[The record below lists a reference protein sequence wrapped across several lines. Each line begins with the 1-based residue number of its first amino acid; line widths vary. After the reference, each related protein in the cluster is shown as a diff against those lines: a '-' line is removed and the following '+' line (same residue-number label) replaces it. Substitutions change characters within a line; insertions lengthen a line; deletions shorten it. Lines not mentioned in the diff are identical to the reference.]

1 MVSMEEVLLYFSLLH
16 RGDWFKIFNSIKN
29 KDKFDKE
36 KFSQLKLSIKSN
48 YVTILSSN
56 YPTPFRNLEQPPYV
70 IYYQGNYA
78 LINHLNKIAV
88 VGSRLSSDYGADVTK
103 KLTTDLIKQNY
114 LIVSGLAK
122 GIDAVAQQAA
132 INLDGLTI
140 GIVGQGIDLPYPK
153 ENSDLYQQVI
163 KKGLILSEYPD
174 GVGPSKI
181 NFPSRNRLIASIS
194 VGIVITEAKI
204 NSGTLT
210 TVRHGLNYGKDIFCV
225 PYPIGES
232 SACNILIKQ
241 GAKLIESANDII
253 EEL

>member
-1 MVSMEEVLLYFSLLH
+1 MEEVLLYFSLLH

-29 KDKFDKE
+29 KDKFDKQTFIE
-36 KFSQLKLSIKSN
+36 LKLSLKSN

-56 YPTPFRNLEQPPYV
+56 YPNSFRQLEQPPYV
-70 IYYQGNYA
+70 IYYQGNYS
-78 LINHLNKIAV
+78 LINHLQRIAV
-88 VGSRLSSDYGADVTK
+88 VGSRLSSDYGVSVTK
-103 KLTTDLIKQNY
+103 RLTTDLIKENY
-114 LIVSGLAK
+114 LIISGLAK
-122 GIDAVAQQAA
+122 GIDAIAQQVA
-132 INLDGLTI
+132 ISLNGLTI

-153 ENSDLYQQVI
+153 ENSELYQLVI
-163 KKGLILSEYPD
+163 NKGLIISEYPD
-174 GVGPSKI
+174 GVAPSKI
-181 NFPSRNRLIASIS
+181 NFPSRNRLIAALSN
-194 VGIVITEAKI
+194 GIVITEAKV

-241 GAKLIESANDII
+241 GAKLIESVNDII

>member
-1 MVSMEEVLLYFSLLH
+1 MEEVLLYFSLLH

-29 KDKFDKE
+29 KDKFDKDRF
-36 KFSQLKLSIKSN
+36 KQLKADVKSN
-48 YVTILSSN
+48 YVTILSTN
-56 YPTPFRNLEQPPYV
+56 YPASFRSLEQPPYV
-70 IYYQGNYA
+70 IFYQGNYS
-78 LINHLNKIAV
+78 LVNHLKKIAV
-88 VGSRLSSDYGADVTK
+88 VGSRLSSEYGVGVTK
-103 KLTTDLIKQNY
+103 KLTADLIQENY

-122 GIDAVAQQAA
+122 GIDAVAQQVALSL
-132 INLDGLTI
+132 NGLTI

-153 ENSDLYQQVI
+153 ENGELYQLVI
-163 KKGLILSEYPD
+163 NKGLIISEYPD
-174 GVGPSKI
+174 GVAPSKI
-181 NFPSRNRLIASIS
+181 NFPSRNRLIASLS
-194 VGIVITEAKI
+194 NGIVITEAKI

-241 GAKLIESANDII
+241 GAKLIETVNDII

>member
-16 RGDWFKIFNSIKN
+16 CGDWFKIFNSIKN

-36 KFSQLKLSIKSN
+36 RFNQLKLKLKSN

-56 YPTPFRNLEQPPYV
+56 YPASFRSLEQPPYV
-70 IYYQGNYA
+70 IYYRGNYS
-78 LINHLNKIAV
+78 LINHLRRIAV
-88 VGSRLSSDYGADVTK
+88 VGSRLSTDYGVMVTK
-103 KLTTDLIKQNY
+103 KLTSDLIKENY
-114 LIVSGLAK
+114 LIISGLAK
-122 GIDAVAQQAA
+122 GIDAVAHEAA
-132 INLDGLTI
+132 ISLNGLTI
-140 GIVGQGIDLPYPK
+140 GIVAQGIDLPYPK
-153 ENSDLYQQVI
+153 ENSELYQLVI
-163 KKGLILSEYPD
+163 NKGLILSEYPD
-174 GVGPSKI
+174 GVSPSKI
-181 NFPSRNRLIASIS
+181 NFPSRNRLIATLSN
-194 VGIVITEAKI
+194 GIVITEAKI

-241 GAKLIESANDII
+241 GAKLIESVSDII